1 MSATATNV
9 NFMGMPVEEV
19 VPDAAMVKGVSRS
32 SLLTG
37 RRRVRLQPQTGT
49 SAVAGNIIQFVLADS
64 SSLLDLN
71 SVVISATVQVGSANN
86 ATGNATADAALDDG
100 PAWIRR
106 ATIALNGT
114 NIDDTD
120 LANRFANANIQAGA
134 DQSWYRG
141 AGTFAGFWAANP
153 GLAITAPGAGVGTAT
168 VSNYA
173 VGDLSGAVVAAAN
186 RYGNGLNAAIVAQST
201 FPATGMQLAYPLA
214 LVSRFFAT
222 KQYLPLSQCGELVV
236 QLLCAGNAEAIFQK
250 SGATDATYKLT
261 NIFLEADFVQPH
273 YLYQE
278 MLNRVTQLEG
288 EQGMVIP
295 FNAVIS
301 AQGQSVNGSG
311 QANIVTSLA
320 TNNLRRITV
329 TQSPTDYLNSINFP
343 AVSCFGNNGLTGLQ
357 FRVGS
362 LYFPSQEATNLGEI
376 FWMSQSA
383 YNHGEPMHQQNGLMD
398 YNLFSKTT
406 SPSGWQTTSST
417 YNPALTGTLAAFGT
431 GTTANAYGSYQQYW
445 GDSCV
450 ISYGFDNFKGGE
462 ALDADGISVLGQ
474 AGSQIVTLLR
484 IAPAIGTNAAT
495 NGTTRSYIG
504 SGVTPNIHLE
514 RTRYLVLRMGSL
526 RVEGV

>member
-9 NFMGMPVEEV
+9 NLMGMPVEEV
-19 VPDAAMVKGVSRS
+19 VPDAAMVRGVSRS

-49 SAVAGNIIQFVLADS
+49 SASAGSIVQFVLADS

-71 SVVISATVQVGSANN
+71 SVTVNCVVQVT
-86 ATGNATADAALDDG
+86 TGTGDTTLDDG

-120 LANRFANANIQAGA
+120 LANRFANANVYSGA
-134 DQSWYRG
+134 DRSWYNG
-141 AGTFAGFWAANP
+141 AGSFAGYWAQNP
-153 GLAITAPGAGVGTAT
+153 GLAVPVAAASFTGYTI
-168 VSNYA
+168 
-173 VGDLSGAVVAAAN
+173 GDLSGAMISASS
-186 RYGNGLNAAIVAQST
+186 RYKLVSGSGL
-201 FPATGMQLAYPLA
+201 GMQLSYPLS

-222 KQYLPLSQCGELVV
+222 KQYLPLSQCGELVI
-236 QLLCAGNAEAIFQK
+236 QLLCASNNEAIFQRP
-250 SGATDATYKLT
+250 GNTNGVYALT
-261 NIFLEADFVQPH
+261 SIFLEADFVQPH

-301 AQGQSVNGSG
+301 AQAQSITSSG

-320 TNNLRRITV
+320 TNNLRRIIV
-329 TQSPTDYLNSINFP
+329 TQSPTDYLGSINFP
-343 AVSCFGNNGLTGLQ
+343 IVSAFSNNGLSGIQ
-357 FRVGS
+357 WRVGS
-362 LYFPSQEATNLGEI
+362 LYFPSQECNNLSAM
-376 FWMSQSA
+376 FWMSQSS
-383 YNHGEPMHQQNGLMD
+383 YNHGEPLHQQNGCMD

-406 SPSGWQTTSST
+406 SYNGFPTTSAT
-417 YNPALTGTLAAFGT
+417 YNPAANGQSFVAA
-431 GTTANAYGSYQQYW
+431 TANTAGQNLNYW

-450 ISYGFDNFKGGE
+450 LSYGFDNFKGGE
-462 ALDADGISVLGQ
+462 SLDADGISVLGQ

-484 IAPAIGTNAAT
+484 IQPNVGTADSTSIVGRA
-495 NGTTRSYIG
+495 YIG
-504 SGVTPNIHLE
+504 SGVTPTIHLE
-514 RTRYLVLRMGSL
+514 RTRYLVLRMGAL